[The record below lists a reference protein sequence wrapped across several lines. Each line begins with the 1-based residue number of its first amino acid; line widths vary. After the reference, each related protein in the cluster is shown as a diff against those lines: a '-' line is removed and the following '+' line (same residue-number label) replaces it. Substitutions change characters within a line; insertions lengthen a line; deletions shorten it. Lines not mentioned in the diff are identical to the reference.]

1 MIIELS
7 TFHKIGTKSTSF
19 CLTMFLFLFASF
31 AIVGK
36 RLYDRSLNNKTL
48 SQELAANVFKL
59 SDKRKRITIAK
70 EREELS
76 QQQIQAEIEK
86 NQRYYND
93 VPLVVSTQDG
103 KGRLVGFTRLAMPNG
118 TAQYSFLARNSD
130 GVVTISGT
138 ITNQSNKLVYSDDY
152 STPSEYRTSGE
163 IAHSKPNPSALRID
177 FVVTSSS
184 TDRFRIGDTFFAV
197 FNLPT
202 SNGKS
207 L

>member
-1 MIIELS
+1 MIIKLS
-7 TFHKIGTKSTSF
+7 TFYKIGTKSTSF
-19 CLTMFLFLFASF
+19 CLTMFLFLFAIF
-31 AIVGK
+31 AIASK
-36 RLYDRSLNNKTL
+36 RLYDRSLNNKNL
-48 SQELAANVFKL
+48 SQELASNVFKL

-86 NQRYYND
+86 NERYYND
-93 VPLVVSTQDG
+93 VPLVVSTPDG
-103 KGRLVGFTRLAMPNG
+103 KGRLLGFSRLAMLNG
-118 TAQYSFLARNSD
+118 TAQYSFLSKNSD
-130 GVVTISGT
+130 GMVTISGT

-202 SNGKS
+202 SNGNAT
-207 L
+207 